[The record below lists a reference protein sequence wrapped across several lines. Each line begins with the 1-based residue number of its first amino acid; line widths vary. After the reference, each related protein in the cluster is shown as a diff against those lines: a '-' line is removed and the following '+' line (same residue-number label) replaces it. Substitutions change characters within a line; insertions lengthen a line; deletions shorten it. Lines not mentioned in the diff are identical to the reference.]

1 MIRSWPLLFII
12 IPLVELYFIIVV
24 GDMIG
29 ALWTVLLVLMT
40 AVIGVNL
47 LRLQGMSTLGRAQR
61 NMAQGQLPAMEMM
74 EGVALAIAGILLI
87 TPGFITDSIG
97 FLLLI
102 PATRRAIIQYLMA
115 RATVYT
121 NMHGG
126 SMHGGPG
133 GEGGYHSTT
142 YYEQRTTSRGKAS
155 SAAEKKSD
163 RVGHTIEGEYTR
175 ED

>member
-61 NMAQGQLPAMEMM
+61 NMAQGQVPALEMM
-74 EGVALAIAGILLI
+74 EGVALAVAGILLI
-87 TPGFITDSIG
+87 TPGFITDSFG
-97 FLLLI
+97 FLLLL
-102 PATRRAIIQYLMA
+102 PVTRRAIIQYLMS

-126 SMHGGPG
+126 PGNQGGF
-133 GEGGYHSTT
+133 HSTT
-142 YYEQRTTSRGKAS
+142 YYQDRSSTRGKGS
-155 SAAEKKSD
+155 SDAERKTG
-163 RVGHTIEGEYTR
+163 RVGHTIDGEYTR

>member
-1 MIRSWPLLFII
+1 MIRSWPLLFIL

-61 NMAQGQLPAMEMM
+61 NMAQGQVPAMEMM
-74 EGVALAIAGILLI
+74 EGVALAVAGILLI

-97 FLLLI
+97 FLLLL
-102 PATRRAIIQYLMA
+102 PVTRRAIIQYLMR
-115 RATVYT
+115 RATVFA
-121 NMHGG
+121 N
-126 SMHGGPG
+126 MHGGPG
-133 GEGGYHSTT
+133 GQGGFQSST
-142 YYEQRTTSRGKAS
+142 YYEHSSTARGKGS
-155 SAAEKKSD
+155 SDTEKKTD
-163 RVGHTIEGEYTR
+163 RVGHTIDGEYTR

>member
-1 MIRSWPLLFII
+1 MIRSWPLLFILV
-12 IPLVELYFIIVV
+12 PLVELYFIIVV

-61 NMAQGQLPAMEMM
+61 NMAQGQVPAMEMM
-74 EGVALAIAGILLI
+74 EGVALAVAGILLI

-97 FLLLI
+97 FLLLL
-102 PATRRAIIQYLMA
+102 PVTRRTIIQYMMT
-115 RATVYT
+115 RATLYT
-121 NMHGG
+121 NMHGSQGGFQSG
-126 SMHGGPG
+126 SYHEHHASKRGPDP
-133 GEGGYHSTT
+133 STK
-142 YYEQRTTSRGKAS
+142 RG
-155 SAAEKKSD
+155 D
-163 RVGHTIEGEYTR
+163 RVGHTIDGEYKR

>member
-1 MIRSWPLLFII
+1 MIRSWPLLFILV
-12 IPLVELYFIIVV
+12 PLVELYFIIVV

-47 LRLQGMSTLGRAQR
+47 LRLQGMSTLSRAQQ
-61 NMAQGQLPAMEMM
+61 NMAQGQVPAMEMM

-97 FLLLI
+97 FLLLL
-102 PATRRAIIQYLMA
+102 PVTRRAIIHYLM
-115 RATVYT
+115 RHATLYS
-121 NMHGG
+121 NFQ
-126 SMHGGPG
+126 GGPG
-133 GEGGYHSTT
+133 GQGGFHSSTYHEHRS
-142 YYEQRTTSRGKAS
+142 TSRGRDS
-155 SAAEKKSD
+155 SDPEIKTD
-163 RVGHTIEGEYTR
+163 RVGHTIDGEYTR

>member
-1 MIRSWPLLFII
+1 MIRSWPLLFILV
-12 IPLVELYFIIVV
+12 PLVELYFIIVV

-61 NMAQGQLPAMEMM
+61 NMAQGQVPAMEMM

-97 FLLLI
+97 FLLLL
-102 PATRRAIIQYLMA
+102 PVTRRMIIHSLMKQ
-115 RATVYT
+115 ATVYT
-121 NMHGG
+121 
-126 SMHGGPG
+126 SMHGGQGDFHSASYHEHHAAKRGPG
-133 GEGGYHSTT
+133 PSKK
-142 YYEQRTTSRGKAS
+142 RG
-155 SAAEKKSD
+155 D
-163 RVGHTIEGEYTR
+163 RVGHTIDGEYKR

>member
-1 MIRSWPLLFII
+1 MIRSWPLLFILV
-12 IPLVELYFIIVV
+12 PLVELYFIIVV

-47 LRLQGMSTLGRAQR
+47 LRLQGMSTLGRAQH

-74 EGVALAIAGILLI
+74 EGVALAVAGILLI

-97 FLLLI
+97 FLLLL
-102 PATRRAIIQYLMA
+102 PVTRRAIIRSLMKQ
-115 RATVYT
+115 ATVYT
-121 NMHGG
+121 
-126 SMHGGPG
+126 SMHGGQG
-133 GEGGYHSTT
+133 GFQSGS
-142 YYEQRTTSRGKAS
+142 YYEHHTSEHDPKSSTKRG
-155 SAAEKKSD
+155 D
-163 RVGHTIEGEYTR
+163 RVGHTIDGDFKR

>member
-61 NMAQGQLPAMEMM
+61 NMAQGQVPAMEMM
-74 EGVALAIAGILLI
+74 EGVALAVAGILLI
-87 TPGFITDSIG
+87 TPGFITDSLG
-97 FLLLI
+97 FLLLL
-102 PATRRAIIQYLMA
+102 PVTRRAIIQYLMA

-126 SMHGGPG
+126 PGNQGGF
-133 GEGGYHSTT
+133 HSTN
-142 YYEQRTTSRGKAS
+142 YYQHRSRTRGKGS
-155 SAAEKKSD
+155 SDDEKKTG
-163 RVGHTIEGEYTR
+163 RVGHTIDGEYTR